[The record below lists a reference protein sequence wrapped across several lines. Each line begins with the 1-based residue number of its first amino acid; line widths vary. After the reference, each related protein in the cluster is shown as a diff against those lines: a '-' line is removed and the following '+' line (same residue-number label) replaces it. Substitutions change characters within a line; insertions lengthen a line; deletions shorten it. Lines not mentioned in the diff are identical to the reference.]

1 MCIHKIGNRTIFS
14 EMHAANKMHCL
25 FQGGY
30 IKHEKT
36 GLCLDLDVEGP
47 IMRTC
52 AAGVITQIWQFN
64 TYVEESSALS
74 KAR

>member
-1 MCIHKIGNRTIFS
+1 
-14 EMHAANKMHCL
+14 MHCL

-74 KAR
+74 KARQQQLRDEVSAYSITDE